1 MIAAWQAFK
10 REAKVDFR
18 RARKKGSSPLLFSF
32 TLCHA
37 PKFLFPSLSNAY
49 RGGYA
54 IDYPNIIRFLQGS
67 FRRWFF
73 IIRHLILQLCI
84 FLGAKWETLM
94 SVPAGRPGRRDVGL
108 LKIPGGGL
116 PSMAYKGSLCP
127 KLWGTSFR
135 LQVNERV
142 GIWLVEV
149 YEPVA
154 KSVISVWKGL
164 QVHFVARKK
173 SRKRSDFVIY

>member
-1 MIAAWQAFK
+1 MVSVDKKKRLRLSFLGEPSFIKNTRIDSQIRIKFHQLRALGYTVVKMIAAWQAFK
-10 REAKVDFR
+10 REAKVDFG
-18 RARKKGSSPLLFSF
+18 RARKKGSSLLLFSF
-32 TLCHA
+32 TRCHA
-37 PKFLFPSLSNAY
+37 SKFLFPSLSNAY

-54 IDYPNIIRFLQGS
+54 VDYPNIIWFLQGS

-127 KLWGTSFR
+127 KGVPLLGFR
-135 LQVNERV
+135 
-142 GIWLVEV
+142 
-149 YEPVA
+149 
-154 KSVISVWKGL
+154 
-164 QVHFVARKK
+164 
-173 SRKRSDFVIY
+173 

>member
-10 REAKVDFR
+10 REAKVDFG
-18 RARKKGSSPLLFSF
+18 RAGKKGSSLLLFSF
-32 TLCHA
+32 TRGHA

-49 RGGYA
+49 RAVYA
-54 IDYPNIIRFLQGS
+54 VDYPNIIWFLQES

-127 KLWGTSFR
+127 KGGTSFR

-142 GIWLVEV
+142 GISLVEV

-154 KSVISVWKGL
+154 KPVISVWKGL
-164 QVHFVARKK
+164 QLHFVARKK
-173 SRKRSDFVIY
+173 SRKRSHFVIY

>member
-10 REAKVDFR
+10 REAKVDFG
-18 RARKKGSSPLLFSF
+18 RARKKGNSPLLFSF
-32 TLCHA
+32 TRCHA

-49 RGGYA
+49 SRGYA

-94 SVPAGRPGRRDVGL
+94 SVPAGRPGGRDVGL

-127 KLWGTSFR
+127 KGVPFLLR
-135 LQVNERV
+135 LQVNKRV
-142 GIWLVEV
+142 GISLVEV
-149 YEPVA
+149 YELVA
-154 KSVISVWKGL
+154 KSVISVCRGL
-164 QVHFVARKK
+164 QMHFVARKK
-173 SRKRSDFVIY
+173 SRKRFDFVIY